1 MRAMKRQCW
10 TVLDGGKICTEDI
23 STNKTLLSS
32 LPDKSFTK
40 SEEGILILSANH
52 LQSADRASATKH

>member
-1 MRAMKRQCW
+1 MKRQCW
-10 TVLDGGKICTEDI
+10 TVLDGGKICSEDI

-40 SEEGILILSANH
+40 SEEGILILSGIH
-52 LQSADRASATKH
+52 LPGAERASASKH